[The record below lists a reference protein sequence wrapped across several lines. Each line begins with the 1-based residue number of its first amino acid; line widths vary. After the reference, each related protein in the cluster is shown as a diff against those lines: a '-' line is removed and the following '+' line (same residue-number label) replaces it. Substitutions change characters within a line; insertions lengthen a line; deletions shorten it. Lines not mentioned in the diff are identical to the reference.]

1 MLRVL
6 QTLQVLEIQHITE
19 HLQSQQYQMTKSFNT
34 QLLTLMVRHIQQ
46 VILQVILQLD
56 RLIYQDSR
64 EMIYNLIITSIVVK

>member
-6 QTLQVLEIQHITE
+6 QTLQVLEIQHIME
-19 HLQSQQYQMTKSFNT
+19 HLQSQQYQMIKSFNT
-34 QLLTLMVRHIQQ
+34 QPLMLMVRHIQQ

-56 RLIYQDSR
+56 RLICQDSR